1 MDERDNLVRT
11 SAQPTGAL
19 RHSLCSG
26 KSLATLRVK
35 LRVVFFWIDYPTT
48 IIYSSVNMKKEKVFK
63 YTAIFEQDEEKGG
76 YTVTVPSL
84 PGCVSEGET
93 FEEALKNI
101 KEAAELYLEDLKEN
115 KERIPSGQEQVVVSP
130 VEVRA

>member
-1 MDERDNLVRT
+1 
-11 SAQPTGAL
+11 
-19 RHSLCSG
+19 
-26 KSLATLRVK
+26 
-35 LRVVFFWIDYPTT
+35 
-48 IIYSSVNMKKEKVFK
+48 MKKEKVFK
-63 YTAIFEQDEEKGG
+63 YTAVFEQDEEKGG
-76 YTVTVPSL
+76 YTVIVPSL